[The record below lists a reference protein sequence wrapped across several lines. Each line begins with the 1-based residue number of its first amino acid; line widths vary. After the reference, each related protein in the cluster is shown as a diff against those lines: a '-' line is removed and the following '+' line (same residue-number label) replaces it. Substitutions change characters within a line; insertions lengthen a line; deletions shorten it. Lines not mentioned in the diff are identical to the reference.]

1 MVTRRCAAAL
11 VVSLLAGLGPARG
24 AEPPPLMETWGK
36 RPKEHEVKAAFLYNF
51 AKFVKWPDNDPRSP
65 TFVIAVLG
73 EDPFGSV
80 LDRTVAGKT
89 VLGRSVEVKRL
100 QNLDATEPIHI
111 LFVGESEKKHLPE
124 IWKRLEGTSVLTV
137 GEMDSFAERGGMI
150 AFKVREDVVQF
161 EINLGSV
168 ERARLK
174 MSSQLIRLARQ
185 VIDGGKGS

>member
-1 MVTRRCAAAL
+1 MVRGRTAAAL
-11 VVSLLAGLGPARG
+11 LWAAIVLA
-24 AEPPPLMETWGK
+24 PPLDAE
-36 RPKEHEVKAAFLYNF
+36 RPSEHEVKAAFLYNF
-51 AKFVKWPDNDPRSP
+51 AKFVKWPESDSRAP

-80 LDRTVAGKT
+80 LDRTVAGKA

-100 QNLDATEPIHI
+100 HDLDAAGRMDI
-111 LFVGESEKKHLPE
+111 LFVGESEKARLAQVL
-124 IWKRLEGTSVLTV
+124 KRLEGTSVLTV
-137 GEMDSFAERGGMI
+137 GAMDSFAERGGMI
-150 AFKVREDVVQF
+150 AFKVRDDVVQF

-185 VIDGGKGS
+185 VIDHDKGS

>member
-1 MVTRRCAAAL
+1 MVTRRVGAAL
-11 VVSLLAGLGPARG
+11 LLLLALAGPVPAR
-24 AEPPPLMETWGK
+24 AAP
-36 RPKEHEVKAAFLYNF
+36 RPSEHEVKAAFLYNF
-51 AKFVKWPDNDPRSP
+51 AKFVKWPDSDPRGA

-89 VLGRSVEVKRL
+89 VLGRNVQVKRL
-100 QNLDATEPIHI
+100 HNLDAGEPIHI
-111 LFVGESEKKHLPE
+111 LFVSESETPRLSQVL
-124 IWKRLEGTSVLTV
+124 KRLEGTSVLTV
-137 GEMDSFAERGGMI
+137 GEMESFAQRGGMI

-161 EINLGSV
+161 EINLDSV

-185 VIDGGKGS
+185 VIGDGKGS